1 MSLIQVREKAQVTI
15 LSKIRKELG
24 IKKGD
29 YLEIVKE
36 DDRIVIIPKILIDK
50 VSINLSAQGEEMLK
64 EAIDD
69 VRKGKVK
76 IYNNVIHLIMTFT
89 NKWN

>member
-1 MSLIQVREKAQVTI
+1 MSLIQVREKAQITI
-15 LSKIRKELG
+15 PSKIRKELG

-29 YLEIVKE
+29 YLDIAKE

-50 VSINLSAQGEEMLK
+50 VSINLSAKGEEMLK

-69 VRKGKVK
+69 VKKGKVK
-76 IYNNVIHLIMTFT
+76 IHNNVTHLI
-89 NKWN
+89 NGLHK